1 MKKIYVSFGLAFAAL
16 SYTPDVSAV
25 PAYRGAISHMQPD
38 GSTVEI
44 FRSGDENYHELR
56 DAEGHLIDIDDDGW
70 IVRLDEK
77 SAAMRKAK
85 AVTRKKYLF
94 SGNPFPAKDAPR
106 ALVILAAYPDR
117 AFSMDDPHDF
127 YTRLLNEEGFS
138 DYGAT
143 GSARDFFVQNSDGL
157 FRPQFDV
164 YGPVVLPN
172 KLKYY
177 GSNDVWGDDA
187 HPEEVAIDAVTLL
200 DDTVDFS
207 IYDTNNDG
215 QIDNVFIFYAGYGEA
230 DSNMKNTIWPHSADI
245 RDFKYPEPFIFD
257 GVELNRYGMTNE
269 VDYSYKR
276 PDGVGTFVHEFSHVL
291 GLPDLYSTNYSSAYT
306 PGRFSTLD
314 YGPYNNEG
322 RTPPHYSIFERYCL
336 DWLEPMLLE
345 GDQTLMLDPVHKS
358 NRGYIV
364 RSAEDPD
371 EFYLF
376 ENRQKEG
383 WDEYIP
389 GHGMIVWHVT
399 FDQNAWDQNTVN
411 NIASFQRVDLVEAD
425 NLQSDINRRSDTFPG
440 EKNVTAFTPE
450 TKPAFVSRD
459 GRDLGVSITDIQEK
473 DGRIILTTKLLNTS
487 VDNISADGGLLISTA
502 GPAVTNISDAKLEI
516 FDTAGRRVAIL
527 APSST
532 AELTPGLYIINSEG
546 KARKIMIGR

>member
-1 MKKIYVSFGLAFAAL
+1 MKNVYISFGLALAAL
-16 SYTPDVSAV
+16 AFTPEAYAV
-25 PAYRGAISHMQPD
+25 PAYRGAISHVQPD
-38 GSTVEI
+38 GSTVYI

-56 DAEGHLIDIDDDGW
+56 DAEGNLIDIDDEGR

-77 SAAMRKAK
+77 SAAMRKAN
-85 AVTRKKYLF
+85 AVIRKKYLF
-94 SGNPFPAKDAPR
+94 SGQPFPAKGAPR

-117 AFSMDDPHDF
+117 SFSMDDPHDF
-127 YTRLLNEEGFS
+127 YTRMLNEEGFS

-143 GSARDFFVQNSDGL
+143 GSARDFFVQNSDGV
-157 FRPQFDV
+157 FTPQFDV
-164 YGPVVLPN
+164 YGPVVLPE

-177 GSNDVWGDDA
+177 GANDAWGDDA
-187 HPEEVAIDAVTLL
+187 HPEQVAIDAVSLL
-200 DDTVDFS
+200 DDTIDFS

-269 VDYSYKR
+269 VDYSFKR

-291 GLPDLYSTNYSSAYT
+291 GLPDLYSTNYGSAYT
-306 PGRFSTLD
+306 PGRFSALD

-336 DWLEPMLLE
+336 DWLQPLLLE

-358 NRGYIV
+358 NAGYMV
-364 RSAEDPD
+364 RSADDPD

-376 ENRQKEG
+376 ENRQKDG
-383 WDEYIP
+383 WDAYIP
-389 GHGMIVWHVT
+389 GHGMIVWHIA
-399 FDQNAWDQNTVN
+399 FDQDSWDQNTVN

-425 NLQSDINRRSDTFPG
+425 DLRSDINRRGDTFPG
-440 EKNVTAFTPE
+440 EKNVTSFTPD
-450 TKPAFVSRD
+450 TKPAFISRD

-473 DGRIILTTKLLNTS
+473 DGRIILTTKLLDTS
-487 VDNISADGGLLISTA
+487 VGDMSDDSDVHYLICGS
-502 GPAVTNISDAKLEI
+502 AVTNTGGSMLEI
-516 FDTAGRRVAIL
+516 YDIAGRPAVRL
-527 APSST
+527 APSAS
-532 AELTPGLYIINSEG
+532 ANLIPGLYIINADGE
-546 KARKIMIGR
+546 ADKIMIGR